1 MKYKMC
7 FLFLL
12 VFIPLKGVE
21 EPKFNTIVGEYN
33 IKVIDGS
40 FGTLFS
46 ETKKAYLSISED
58 KTMFIFSSTSSSGY
72 SLEVV
77 FNQETSFKDPNIMEE
92 IVNRTKQDQERLKNR
107 AKIMKEKREKNDKE

>member
-1 MKYKMC
+1 MKIKLC

-21 EPKFNTIVGEYN
+21 EPKFTTIVGEYN

-46 ETKKAYLSISED
+46 RTKKAYLSISED
-58 KTMFIFSSTSSSGY
+58 KTMFIFSSTASSGY

-77 FNQETSFKDPNIMEE
+77 FNQETPFKDPNRMEE
-92 IVNRTKQDQERLKNR
+92 IVIKIKQDQERLKNR
-107 AKIMKEKREKNDKE
+107 ARVMKEKRERNEK